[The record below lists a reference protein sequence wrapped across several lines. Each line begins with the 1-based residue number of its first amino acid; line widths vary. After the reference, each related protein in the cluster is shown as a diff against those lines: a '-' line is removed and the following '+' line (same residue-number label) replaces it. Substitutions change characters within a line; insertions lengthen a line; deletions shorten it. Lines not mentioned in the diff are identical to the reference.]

1 MNVCVRGK
9 GVMNFFLKTYIF
21 HIPYYEVKTVLKII
35 YKIMEKILEIFSSGS
50 FLKGRVQLFTWPE
63 TFI

>member
-1 MNVCVRGK
+1 
-9 GVMNFFLKTYIF
+9 MNFFLKTYIF

-35 YKIMEKILEIFSSGS
+35 YKIMRKILEIFSSGS